1 MFEQVLDPAG
11 NLWLTV
17 LIALIP
23 LIALL
28 FMLAVFRMTAWL
40 ASILVGVITIPLGV
54 LVWHA
59 PLANSLKSY
68 LYGGLTGFWIINWI
82 TFWGINIFNTLVL
95 TGNFDRFKKWIV
107 HHATADIRIQ
117 TIMLAWAFGALLEG
131 LVGFGVPWAVVVP
144 ILVGLGI
151 TDLDAI
157 RVAALANNA
166 PVSYGALGAPVLGL
180 AAVTGLPLLALSASI
195 GDIVAVLALLPPWV
209 LIYLVS
215 GWQGVVEAWPL
226 AIVGSLSYIAG
237 QWPVAHFLG
246 PYLPDLSGALV
257 SFWVL
262 FLFVKVW
269 RPKTIRG
276 FGGVALESAPVT
288 ALNSAE
294 LTSVREA
301 LSAWMP
307 YLSLIVVVVAWTG
320 PWPRLWLTV
329 LVALIPLGALLF
341 MLGVLRMTARLAT
354 ITAGIITIPFAAL
367 VHYTALGRTLTSYV
381 YHLNGGLPGI
391 SWFKLSV
398 AARSSVTHA
407 SISSTF
413 NFNPLSGGT
422 STLVAWLVILAIL
435 RPSRQTLKQVFSRTF
450 HQMWGALLVAFFIFA
465 LAYIFVFTGMAN
477 SLAYG
482 LSKIGVFFVVLA
494 PILGWIG
501 VALSGSNTSTN
512 AMFGPVQAM
521 TGRLLNLPVLMLPS
535 FNSVGAEVGK
545 PIATQTASVGVS
557 TSKLVRS
564 EGQVI
569 RHNMGWTLIVLG
581 YLILIVLLFYYIFP
595 NRMTL

>member
-17 LIALIP
+17 LIALVP

-28 FMLAVFRMTAWL
+28 FMLAVLRMTAWL
-40 ASILVGVITIPLGV
+40 ATILVGVVTIPLGV

-68 LYGGLTGFWIINWI
+68 LYGGLTGFWVINWI
-82 TFWGINIFNTLVL
+82 TFWGITIFNTLVL
-95 TGNFDRFKKWIV
+95 TGNFDRFKKWMI

-117 TIMLAWAFGALLEG
+117 TIMMAWAFGALLEG

-151 TDLDAI
+151 ADLDAI

-166 PVSYGALGAPVLGL
+166 PVSYGALGAPILGL
-180 AAVTGLPLLALSASI
+180 AAVTGLPMLALSASI
-195 GDIVAVLALLPPWV
+195 GDIVAILALLPPWV

-215 GWQGVVEAWPL
+215 GSEGVKEAWPL
-226 AIVGSLSYIAG
+226 AIVGSLSYILG

-269 RPKTIRG
+269 RPKTIRR
-276 FGGVALESAPVT
+276 FGGAPLESTPLMAS
-288 ALNSAE
+288 NHAE
-294 LTSVREA
+294 LASVSEA

-307 YLSLIVVVVAWTG
+307 YLVLIFVVVAWTG
-320 PWPRLWLTV
+320 PWSHM
-329 LVALIPLGALLF
+329 PL
-341 MLGVLRMTARLAT
+341 
-354 ITAGIITIPFAAL
+354 
-367 VHYTALGRTLTSYV
+367 
-381 YHLNGGLPGI
+381 I
-391 SWFKLSV
+391 SWLKLSV
-398 AARSSVTHA
+398 SAKSSVTHNP
-407 SISSTF
+407 ISSTF
-413 NFNPLSGGT
+413 NFAPFGGGT
-422 STLVAWLVILAIL
+422 STLVAWLVIVAIL
-435 RPSRQTLKQVFSRTF
+435 RPSWQTVKKVFSRTF

-465 LAYIFVFTGMAN
+465 LAYVFVYTGMAN

-501 VALSGSNTSTN
+501 VALSGSNTATN

-535 FNSVGAEVGK
+535 INSVGAEVGK
-545 PIATQTASVGVS
+545 PIAPQTASVGVS

-569 RHNMGWTLIVLG
+569 RHNMGWTLIMLA
-581 YLILIVLLFYYIFP
+581 YLILIGLLFYYVFP